1 LAQSEAEQALSV
13 DPASIRP
20 CEVGDICHCR
30 GDLTRAEREYQRIL
44 EQKDPASR
52 SYGWSRLAA
61 LYLSEGKFEKAKA
74 QLLQASALADQV
86 GDAERKMWLHL
97 DLAQLNLARGK
108 PSQAMDEWKIAW
120 KIALAQDLDLLPHLH
135 LKGLIA
141 LQTKSIEQAENVAG
155 QLKKTLQAKKNKK
168 LMRYY
173 HHLAGMIELAK
184 GDFSEAISCLERAI
198 SLLPSQ
204 HSELDDHAMFLYP
217 LASAYYASGDLQRA
231 QEHYKR
237 ITSLTT
243 GRLFFGDLYAKSF
256 YMLGKIY
263 DEKGWKEE
271 AVAHYGRFIQ
281 LWAEADSA
289 APELARARGRLSQ
302 KRLQT

>member
-1 LAQSEAEQALSV
+1 
-13 DPASIRP
+13 
-20 CEVGDICHCR
+20 
-30 GDLTRAEREYQRIL
+30 
-44 EQKDPASR
+44 
-52 SYGWSRLAA
+52 LAA
-61 LYLSEGKFEKAKA
+61 LYLSEGKFEKAEA

-86 GDAERKMWLHL
+86 GDTERKMWLHL

-108 PSQAMDEWKIAW
+108 PNQAVDEWRIAW
-120 KIALAQDLDLLPHLH
+120 KIALAQNLDLLPHLH

-141 LQTKSIEQAENVAG
+141 LQAKSIGQAETAAD
-155 QLKKTLQAKKNKK
+155 QLEETLQAKKNKK

-173 HHLAGMIELAK
+173 HHLEGMIELAK
-184 GDFSEAISCLERAI
+184 GDFSEAISRLERAI

-217 LASAYYASGDLQRA
+217 LASAYYASGDLHKA

-237 ITSLTT
+237 IISLTT

-271 AVAHYGRFIQ
+271 AMAHYRRFVQ
-281 LWAEADSA
+281 LWAEADTV
-289 APELARARGRLSQ
+289 APELARARERVARRQ
-302 KRLQT
+302 HQT